1 MRAKPM
7 QLPGLQLLSRLADL
21 TLLAAL
27 LGTLW
32 SSRRAMAMSA
42 LSDLHMRLAGDMHPS
57 SAAGRRSAAHVLKS
71 LAGRVVALPHRSM
84 LATGVVCT
92 PAHSI
97 RLVWPVSA
105 TRPPGA
111 PAQNLTRLSLSPL
124 ATAVAM
130 MVAAPVVKQGEVMA
144 TAVVVTAVAMGEGT
158 AAPGAVTAAATAVAA
173 GMEMATGTGT
183 EMVMVMAMAARTP
196 ASRAIRSIRA
206 MCRCPTWIHP
216 FRAATKGS
224 GPAV

>member
-27 LGTLW
+27 LGTQWL
-32 SSRRAMAMSA
+32 SRRAMAMSA
-42 LSDLHMRLAGDMHPS
+42 LSDLHMRLAGDTHPS
-57 SAAGRRSAAHVLKS
+57 SVAGRPSAAHVLKS
-71 LAGRVVALPHRSM
+71 LAGRVVALPRRSM

-105 TRPPGA
+105 TRPPGV

-130 MVAAPVVKQGEVMA
+130 MVAALAGRQGEVMA
-144 TAVVVTAVAMGEGT
+144 TVAVVTAVAMGEGT
-158 AAPGAVTAAATAVAA
+158 AAQGVVTAAAMAVVVA
-173 GMEMATGTGT
+173 GMEMATGTA
-183 EMVMVMAMAARTP
+183 MAMAMAMAERIP

-216 FRAATKGS
+216 FPAATKGS
-224 GPAV
+224 GPVV